1 MASQTEKDTAKA
13 ASRTQA
19 DTAKAA
25 ARTSST
31 NAQTQADTA
40 KAAAQTQADTAKAKS
55 RQNGGDGGTS
65 ERMSQ
70 REAAAGLNLA
80 GNDTMSGRGQPMPTM
95 SEREAAA
102 GLTSAG
108 NNPISGRE
116 DLFYQFIPEPLNLD
130 NSVDHG
136 VYDVPPPVLFADPTE
151 EEEVVKDEV
160 PPYAFQV
167 INDGGGTVKVREG
180 TVNTE
185 TAEEF
190 ETSSRP
196 TALWLKATFNS
207 SGEVTNT
214 SIVTSAGS
222 TSATADYRQV
232 ASITWDGNTPT
243 IVQGIKGSVS
253 ITSCGEIHQWGTL
266 YS

>member
-1 MASQTEKDTAKA
+1 MASQTEKDTARAKSRQGGGQTARDTAKA
-13 ASRTQA
+13 ASRTQ
-19 DTAKAA
+19 
-25 ARTSST
+25 ST

-40 KAAAQTQADTAKAKS
+40 RAKS
-55 RQNGGDGGTS
+55 RQNGGDGDTS

-95 SEREAAA
+95 SERESAA
-102 GLTSAG
+102 GLTLAG

>member
-1 MASQTEKDTAKA
+1 MASQTEKDTARA
-13 ASRTQA
+13 ASKTQA

-102 GLTSAG
+102 GLTLAG

-151 EEEVVKDEV
+151 EEVKDKV

-190 ETSSRP
+190 EASGKP
-196 TALWLKATFNS
+196 TELWLKATFNAS
-207 SGEVTNT
+207 DEVTAA

-222 TSATADYRQV
+222 TSATEDYRQI

-243 IVQGIKGSVS
+243 IVQGIKGSQS
-253 ITSCGEIHQWGTL
+253 IASCGATHQWGTL

>member
-1 MASQTEKDTAKA
+1 
-13 ASRTQA
+13 
-19 DTAKAA
+19 
-25 ARTSST
+25 
-31 NAQTQADTA
+31 
-40 KAAAQTQADTAKAKS
+40 
-55 RQNGGDGGTS
+55 
-65 ERMSQ
+65 
-70 REAAAGLNLA
+70 
-80 GNDTMSGRGQPMPTM
+80 M
-95 SEREAAA
+95 SERESAA
-102 GLTSAG
+102 GLTLAG

-151 EEEVVKDEV
+151 EEVKDKV

-190 ETSSRP
+190 EASGKP
-196 TALWLKATFNS
+196 TELWLKATFNAS
-207 SGEVTNT
+207 DEVTAA

-222 TSATADYRQV
+222 TSATEDYRQV
-232 ASITWDGNTPT
+232 ASIT
-243 IVQGIKGSVS
+243 
-253 ITSCGEIHQWGTL
+253 
-266 YS
+266 